1 MRLDKAL
8 WFLRFAASRS
18 IAQHWILEGH
28 IRINGRRIEKPSA
41 QIAVGDIM
49 TLPLRIG
56 IVIAQIVTLPAR
68 RGPASEAQTCYRVLD
83 ERGPMPIAAQEP
95 GPIAG
100 PHPGQEH
107 QGEVPQ

>member
-8 WFLRFAASRS
+8 WFLRFAASRGL
-18 IAQHWILEGH
+18 AQEWIFEGH

-41 QIAVGDIM
+41 QLVVGNVI
-49 TLPLRIG
+49 TLPLRSG
-56 IVIAQIVTLPAR
+56 VKVIEVVMLPER

-83 ERGPMPIAAQEP
+83 ERGPMPIAGQNS
-95 GPIAG
+95 GPDRPEI
-100 PHPGQEH
+100 

>member
-8 WFLRFAASRS
+8 WFLRFAASRGL
-18 IAQHWILEGH
+18 AQEWIFAGH

-41 QIAVGDIM
+41 QLVVGNVI
-49 TLPLRIG
+49 TLPLRTG
-56 IVIAQIVTLPAR
+56 VKVIEVVMLPER

-83 ERGPMPIAAQEP
+83 ERGPMPIAGGNP
-95 GPIAG
+95 GPPNHA
-100 PHPGQEH
+100 PE

>member
-18 IAQHWILEGH
+18 YAQHWILQGH

-41 QIAVGDIM
+41 QIAVGDVM
-49 TLPLRIG
+49 TLPVHARV
-56 IVIAQIVTLPAR
+56 VIAEIVTLPER
-68 RGPASEAQTCYRVLD
+68 RGSACEAQTCYRVLD
-83 ERGPMPIAAQEP
+83 ERGPMPIAGQNS
-95 GPIAG
+95 GPDTPEI
-100 PHPGQEH
+100 